1 MLFFQVN
8 CITYALFSFAEGTS
22 FRSSNAQENCDENSL
37 EKLLDIPWFSNIS
50 NHSISLRR
58 REISRERKQK
68 WIFKNSQNNRFSR
81 LVRNCAQKLGTDV
94 TLEVFGKLGRETG
107 LKEYN
112 ALIDICLEK
121 AKTSKD
127 LEVVLEQIA
136 KVYQLF
142 KLMKEQGFQL
152 EDETYGPVLTYLIDM
167 DMMEEFNILCEA
179 VKDGNPGSNSRL
191 GYYEMLFYVK
201 INDGE
206 KIHELCKHAIADD
219 GVDKYRLQGTTY
231 SFRCI
236 NFSAALSSC
245 IEINDCEP
253 LLLMVTIIFKIRNNM
268 FNMFISNMNKKGG

>member
-1 MLFFQVN
+1 MILFTCSSLFLCLVKCFTN
-8 CITYALFSFAEGTS
+8 ALFPFAEG
-22 FRSSNAQENCDENSL
+22 SSVSSHDAQGNGDDKSV
-37 EKLLDIPWFSNIS
+37 EKLLDIPWFSKIS

-68 WIFKNSQNNRFSR
+68 WIFKSSQSNRFNR

-107 LKEYN
+107 VKEYN

-127 LEVVLEQIA
+127 VEIVLEQIA

-142 KLMKEQGFQL
+142 KLMKEQGFQI
-152 EDETYGPVLTYLIDM
+152 EDETYGPVLTYLIEM
-167 DMMEEFNILCEA
+167 DMMEEFDFFCEA
-179 VKDGNPGSNSRL
+179 IKDGHPGSYSRL

-206 KIHELCKHAIADD
+206 KVQELCKHAATND
-219 GVDKYRLQGTTY
+219 GVDKYNLQGTAY
-231 SFRCI
+231 
-236 NFSAALSSC
+236 NFQ
-245 IEINDCEP
+245 
-253 LLLMVTIIFKIRNNM
+253 
-268 FNMFISNMNKKGG
+268 MNKFICCNFCILALK